1 MPDFNNV
8 MPGLTGHLNRVP
20 RVERSKNFFLM
31 KRILLTFAILLAVLS
46 ASATEWKAEK
56 LEKCDPYMT
65 LQGGYGYLAKS
76 GPKADVW
83 WAEGVYK
90 PMKDTPVAQRPGR
103 KIQLTT
109 AKNEYESFI
118 IVVSP
123 KDSLRNVKVALRG
136 LPKGVEAKV
145 RKVEYVNVNTP
156 SDSFGYTGQWPDPLP
171 LYDVA
176 EDLPAGENTSFWITI
191 KTPAERRAGTYRGR
205 VVLKGDGWKVRIP
218 LRVKVRPFALPLGTS
233 VSSGYGLWFD
243 FIKDYENLKT
253 IEQQKEVFYK
263 YLDTYLDYRIAP
275 YDPFLFAPIVTTIRD
290 DGTVDLDFTEFN
302 KVAEKYFGEG
312 GFNSFVVNVE
322 GLGSCGP
329 GGYHRGVFGGYELG
343 TPEHEALMA
352 DYLPKLQAG
361 LEAAGV
367 LDKCYIYWGDEPLG
381 PAYPYIR
388 EVHTLMKKYA
398 PRIRTFVTEQVTWL
412 EKPADFDVGDVTD
425 ISCVSWNCFDNHPK
439 VFDYSGPGQE
449 VWSYLCCATKYP
461 YFTDFIDHNGIDMR
475 LWLWATYMY
484 GLKGILIWGSDWWNS
499 ACIMPEGQLM
509 NVWDTPDCY
518 GNGKDGPEFFAC
530 GDGILFYPHNRH
542 PNEDKETAF
551 TGDPI
556 PSIRLEINRD
566 GIEDYEY
573 FKLLEARIPSMTE
586 EDAATAR
593 DLLVLPESV
602 FMDDDA
608 DHPEKYFI
616 QDPQF
621 LLERRELIAN
631 LIEKYL

>member
-1 MPDFNNV
+1 M
-8 MPGLTGHLNRVP
+8 R
-20 RVERSKNFFLM
+20 
-31 KRILLTFAILLAVLS
+31 RILITLITLIATLT

-56 LEKCDPYMT
+56 LEKCDPYMKA
-65 LQGGYGYLAKS
+65 QGGYGYLAKS

-83 WAEGVYK
+83 WAEGIYK
-90 PMKDTPVAQRPGR
+90 PMKDTPVATRPGR
-103 KIQLTT
+103 KIRLTT
-109 AKNEYESFI
+109 ARNEYESFVV
-118 IVVSP
+118 VVSP
-123 KDSLRNVKVALRG
+123 KVDLRSVKVAVTG

-171 LYDVA
+171 PYDVA
-176 EDLPAGENTSFWITI
+176 QDLSAGENTSFWITV
-191 KTPAERRAGTYRGR
+191 KTPASRRSGTYRGK
-205 VVLKGDGWKVRIP
+205 VVLKGDGWKARIP
-218 LRVKVRPFALPLGTS
+218 LRVKVRKFELPATPT

-243 FIKDYENLKT
+243 FVKEYENLKT

-263 YLDTYLDYRIAP
+263 YMDTYLDYKIAP
-275 YDPFLFAPIVTTIRD
+275 YDPFLYAPIVTTIKE

-302 KVAEKYFGEG
+302 KVAAKYFGEG
-312 GFNSFVVNVE
+312 GFNSFVVKVE

-329 GGYHRGVFGGYELG
+329 AGYRRGEFGGYELG

-367 LDKCYIYWGDEPLG
+367 LDKCYIYWGDEPLA

-398 PRIRTFVTEQVTWL
+398 PRIRTFMTEQVTWL
-412 EKPADFDVGDVTD
+412 EKPVDFNVADVTD

-475 LWLWATYMY
+475 LWLWASYMY
-484 GLKGILIWGSDWWNS
+484 GMKGILIWGTNYWNS
-499 ACIMPEGQLM
+499 ACVMPEGQLM
-509 NVWDTPDCY
+509 DTWDTPDCY
-518 GNGKDGPEFFAC
+518 GIGKNGPEFFAS
-530 GDGILFYPHNRH
+530 GDGILFYPNNRH
-542 PNEDKETAF
+542 PNEDKETCYN
-551 TGDPI
+551 GDPI
-556 PSIRLEINRD
+556 PCIRMEINRD
-566 GIEDYEY
+566 GIEDFDYL
-573 FKLLEARIPSMTE
+573 KLLEERIPRMSPA
-586 EDAATAR
+586 DSAAAR
-593 DLLVLPESV
+593 DLLTLPEAV

-608 DHPEKYFI
+608 DHPEKYYI
-616 QDPQF
+616 QDPRF
-621 LLERRELIAN
+621 LLERREQVAE
-631 LIEKYL
+631 LIEKYLD

>member
-1 MPDFNNV
+1 MRRKLFV
-8 MPGLTGHLNRVP
+8 LL
-20 RVERSKNFFLM
+20 FL
-31 KRILLTFAILLAVLS
+31 LFALS
-46 ASATEWKAEK
+46 ASATDWTAEK
-56 LEKCDPYMT
+56 LEKCDPYMKP
-65 LQGGYGYLAKS
+65 QGGYGYLAAS

-83 WAEGVYK
+83 WAEGCYK
-90 PMKDTPVAQRPGR
+90 PMKDTPAATRPGR
-103 KIQLTT
+103 KVKLTT

-118 IVVSP
+118 VVVSA
-123 KDSLRNVKVALRG
+123 KTDLRAVKVRVAG

-156 SDSFGYTGQWPDPLP
+156 SDSFAYTGEWPDPLP

-191 KTPAERRAGTYRGR
+191 KTPGNRRTGTYRGR
-205 VVLKGDGWKVRIP
+205 VILKGDGWKVRIP
-218 LRVKVRPFALPLGTS
+218 LSVKVRRFALPSNTS
-233 VSSGYGLWFD
+233 VSSGYGLWFEHV
-243 FIKDYENLKT
+243 INYENLKSL
-253 IEQQKEVFYK
+253 EQQKEVFYK
-263 YLDTYLDYRIAP
+263 YLDTYRDYRIAP
-275 YDPFLFAPIVTTIRD
+275 YDPFLYAPIVTTIRE

-322 GLGSCGP
+322 GLGSANANTGTH
-329 GGYHRGVFGGYELG
+329 GWFGGHEFG
-343 TPEHEALMA
+343 TPEYEALMA

-367 LDKCYIYWGDEPLG
+367 LDKCYIYWGDEPLEG
-381 PAYPYIR
+381 AYPYIR
-388 EVHTLMKKYA
+388 EVHTMMKKYA
-398 PRIRTFVTEQVTWL
+398 PRIRTFMTEQVTWL

-461 YFTDFIDHNGIDMR
+461 YFTDFIDHNAIDMR
-475 LWLWATYMY
+475 LWLWASYMY
-484 GLKGILIWGSDWWNS
+484 GMKGILIWSATCWNS
-499 ACIMPEGQLM
+499 ACKMPEGQLM
-509 NVWDTPDCY
+509 DVWDTPDCY
-518 GNGKDGPEFFAC
+518 GIGLSGGPEFYAC

-542 PNEDKETAF
+542 PNEDKTTAF

-556 PSIRLEINRD
+556 PCIRLEINRD

-573 FKLLEARIPSMTE
+573 LKMLEARIPRMSE
-586 EDAATAR
+586 NDAAAAR
-593 DLLVLPESV
+593 SLLVLPESV
-602 FMDDDA
+602 FMDDDD
-608 DHPEKYFI
+608 DHPEKYYI

-621 LLERRELIAN
+621 LLERREQIAN